1 MKISITMKTND
12 AVYEAAQEY
21 ANRMAEDEDNAK
33 EIEDEYDGN
42 KDYYIQTQHELFEQ
56 IVQKWFEYGECVTLE
71 VDTKEETCKVV

>member
-1 MKISITMKTND
+1 MKISITMKTTD

-56 IVQKWFEYGECVTLE
+56 IVQKWFTYGECVTLE